1 MSLFND
7 QKSLT
12 HSRLDASTTLTLEER
27 RRLDPEGWPFTCAN
41 SASGVLFSLPERT
54 PPPMGGG
61 YLGAER
67 CPCVITCSRQAPACA
82 AEGRGGRS
90 ALWPRT
96 RGKERGAR
104 RCTNRASG
112 SASTSTS
119 SRREGEASEI
129 APEPGMKQSGFAT

>member
-7 QKSLT
+7 QKSLP

-82 AEGRGGRS
+82 AEGRGDGAPFGRGPGGRS
-90 ALWPRT
+90 
-96 RGKERGAR
+96 GAR
-104 RCTNRASG
+104 GDAPTGHRAVPPPPPPPPAG
-112 SASTSTS
+112 GREKLPR
-119 SRREGEASEI
+119 SRRSLE
-129 APEPGMKQSGFAT
+129 